1 MIRPHGG
8 KLVKRVADE
17 QQKEKLKEEAKE
29 FPVIEI
35 SRDAALDAENIG
47 FGIYS
52 PLEGYMGCDDFE
64 SVIWR
69 GRLENDLPWTVP
81 IVLDVD
87 GSGIEVREGDTVLL
101 THRGVTVAVMEIEE
115 LFSFSKKEYAR
126 QVFGTEDIQH
136 PGVRKVFSLRDRLA
150 GGRITFIESADKRFE
165 EYDFKPEETREIFKK
180 WDYVVGFQT
189 RNAPHLGHEFVQKS
203 AMLAVEAVTGGEVG
217 LFINPVIGRKKKGD
231 FRDEVILEAYKTVI
245 EHYYRPNKV
254 FLGIWKTEMR
264 YAGPKEAILH
274 AIVRQNFGCTHF
286 VVGRDHAGVGSYYR
300 PYEAHEIFREYEGE
314 LEIQPLFFKDFHCCD
329 ICGGVVSVSI
339 CPHNGVKF
347 SGTCVR
353 NCIQNSEAMPCE
365 MLRKEVIDVI
375 SKFEKPFVEEEYEIE
390 LRAN

>member
-1 MIRPHGG
+1 MIKPHGG
-8 KLVKRVADE
+8 KLIKRVADE
-17 QQKEKLKEEAKE
+17 RLKEEAKE
-29 FPVIEI
+29 LPTIEI
-35 SRDAALDAENIG
+35 SRDTALDIENIG

-52 PLEGYMGCDDFE
+52 PLEGFMSCDDFE

-69 GRLENDLPWTVP
+69 GRLANDLPWTIP

-87 GSGIEVREGDTVLL
+87 DGVREGEEVLL
-101 THRGVTVAVMEIEE
+101 THRSIGIAVMEIEE
-115 LFSFSKKEYAR
+115 LYRYNKKEYAR

-136 PGVRKVFSLRDRLA
+136 PGVRKVFMLKDKLA
-150 GGRITFIESADKRFE
+150 GGKITFIESVDKRFQ
-165 EYDFKPEETREIFKK
+165 EYDLKPEETREIFRK

-231 FRDEVILEAYKTVI
+231 FRDEVILEAYKVVI
-245 EHYYRPNKV
+245 DNYYRPNRV

-286 VVGRDHAGVGSYYR
+286 IVGRDHAGVGSYYK
-300 PYEAHEIFREYEGE
+300 PYEAHEIFKEYESE
-314 LEIQPLFFKDFHCCD
+314 LEIRPLFFKDFHCCQ
-329 ICGGVVSVSI
+329 ICGGVISVSI

-353 NCIQNSEAMPCE
+353 SCIQNSEAMPCE